1 MRFLVDECAGPSLA
15 RWLQEQGHDVFSVFD
30 QARGFNDE
38 EVLRIALENELILI
52 TVDKDFGEK
61 IFREKRAHHG
71 VILLRLKDERSKNK
85 IAAMKRLLT
94 SFATRIRGQFVVVT
108 DTQVRFSSQEDMDI
122 HSQAEH

>member
-30 QARGFNDE
+30 QVRGFNDE
-38 EVLRIALENELILI
+38 EVLRIALENERILI

-94 SFATRIRGQFVVVT
+94 SFATRISGQFVVVT
-108 DTQVRFSSQEDMDI
+108 DTRVRLSSPED
-122 HSQAEH
+122 